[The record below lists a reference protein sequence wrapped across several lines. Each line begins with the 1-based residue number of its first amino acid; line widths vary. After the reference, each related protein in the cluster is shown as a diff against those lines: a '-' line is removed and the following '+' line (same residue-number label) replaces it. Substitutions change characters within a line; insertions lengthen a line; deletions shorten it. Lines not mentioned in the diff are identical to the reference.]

1 MTNMT
6 LALPE
11 ELHRKMKAHPEIR
24 WAEVARRAIAREVD
38 RLAVYDRLLAGSKMT
53 EEEAVRLGRI
63 INKAAAKRLAR
74 ETG

>member
-11 ELHRKMKAHPEIR
+11 ELHREMRKHPEIK
-24 WAEVARRAIAREVD
+24 WAEVVRRAIAREVD
-38 RLAVYDRLLAGSKMT
+38 RLQVYDRLLAGSKMT

-63 INKAAAKRLAR
+63 INKAAARRLP
-74 ETG
+74 